1 MAKKIKD
8 TDYLAISARIRSM
21 ETSLLTAERMEQM
34 LNAHS
39 DEEVEK
45 ILQECGYPK
54 LNAADPAALDRALY
68 QIREDLLADLEIGT
82 PDLRYLDSFKLKY
95 DYHNVKAILKA
106 EAMNTDHTH
115 MMMDMGRIS
124 VEDLRSAIEH
134 GELEDLPGLMAD
146 AITEAKDVLDTTRDP
161 QLSDIVLDRWMVQD
175 MEKEAEATKSEFL
188 YGYVQAQID
197 ASNLRVLVR
206 ALRMGKGADFLRNV
220 LFDVGSVKIDRLL
233 TIAEKK
239 GSGLAE
245 LYAQSPLETAAEE
258 GAASLRGGTLTAFE
272 KACDDAVSH
281 YLAGAQR
288 IPFGEAPLLGYLAAK
303 ETEFTNLRI
312 LLMGRAAGLPPDVI
326 RSRLRA
332 TYV

>member
-21 ETSLLTAERMEQM
+21 EASLLTAGRMEQM

-54 LNAADPAALDRALY
+54 LKAADPAAMDKALY
-68 QIREDLLADLEIGT
+68 QIREDMLTDLEIGT

-106 EAMNTDHTH
+106 EAMHTDPTH

-124 VEDLRSAIEH
+124 VENLRFAMEH
-134 GELEDLPGLMAD
+134 EELENLPGLLAD

-161 QLSDIVLDRWMVQD
+161 QLSDIVLDRWMVHD
-175 MEKEAEATKSEFL
+175 MKKEAEATGSEFL
-188 YGYVQAQID
+188 SGYVQAQID
-197 ASNLRVLVR
+197 ASNLRTLVR
-206 ALRMGKGADFLRNV
+206 ALRMGKGTDFLRNV
-220 LFDVGSVKIDRLL
+220 LFDCGSVKIDRLL
-233 TIAEKK
+233 TVAENK
-239 GSGLAE
+239 GSGLVD
-245 LYAQSPLETAAEE
+245 LYTQSPLETAAEE
-258 GAASLRGGTLTAFE
+258 GAVSLRGGTLTAFE
-272 KACDDAVSH
+272 KAYDDAVSH
-281 YLAGAQR
+281 YLASAGM

-312 LLMGRAAGLPPDVI
+312 LLLGRAAGLPPDVI
-326 RSRLRA
+326 RSRLRIA
-332 TYV
+332 YV